1 MARPVVLLSLLLLA
15 ACAAAP
21 ERLADAASMAEAR
34 QAALEVN
41 RNGQAMHW
49 RQAATGNRGT
59 VTPLA
64 TWQDSRG
71 RDCRS
76 FRETGDGHAVTV
88 ATACR
93 RDDGV
98 WVEQPPLRVVAVAPA
113 VWAGP
118 RFHIGFGTYHHFG
131 HGLHGGT
138 YYHFGHFAAPWWW
151 WHRPR
156 WPYGYYWY

>member
-1 MARPVVLLSLLLLA
+1 MARPVALLSLLLLA

-41 RNGQAMHW
+41 RGGQAMHW

-71 RDCRS
+71 RACRS
-76 FRETGDGHAVTV
+76 FRETGGGQVVTV

-98 WVEQPPLRVVAVAPA
+98 WVEQPPLGVAAVAP
-113 VWAGP
+113 
-118 RFHIGFGTYHHFG
+118 RLHISFGTHH
-131 HGLHGGT
+131 
-138 YYHFGHFAAPWWW
+138 HFGHFAAPWWW
-151 WHRPR
+151 WYGQR
-156 WPYGYYWY
+156 WPHGYYWY